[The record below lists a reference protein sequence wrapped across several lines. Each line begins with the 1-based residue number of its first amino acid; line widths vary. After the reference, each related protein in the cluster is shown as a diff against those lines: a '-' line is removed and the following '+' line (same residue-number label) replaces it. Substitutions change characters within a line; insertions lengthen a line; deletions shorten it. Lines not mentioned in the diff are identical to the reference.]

1 MLASDL
7 WQFSCFSLLLRSLP
21 GSSASD
27 RRPVSSAPLVTLAQR
42 GEPHKQHEVPF
53 IDAGRETSSPGTEL
67 SENQAKKE
75 KEKLIKELQLITEE
89 RNDLR
94 DRLRFLT
101 ERSMKNRP
109 HFRPNPYYEDLE
121 RMEEAVMSILH
132 NLEMEN
138 TEVHENNHKL
148 KKEITFS
155 RNLLSQLLMDNT
167 CRKKLFPLKQES
179 KEVHLDCALNQK
191 YLVDFN
197 KKDKDQQRPDPAS
210 SGLRKCKRAGIGHT
224 AVRELPEE

>member
-1 MLASDL
+1 M
-7 WQFSCFSLLLRSLP
+7 FSRLP
-21 GSSASD
+21 KRFGRGNVDCGQTRVKESGLSSQSND
-27 RRPVSSAPLVTLAQR
+27 GQR
-42 GEPHKQHEVPF
+42 QHF
-53 IDAGRETSSPGTEL
+53 WGIFNARRETSSPETAP

-75 KEKLIKELQLITEE
+75 KERLIKELQLITEE

-101 ERSMKNRP
+101 ERSKNNRP

-121 RMEEAVMSILH
+121 RMEEAVMSVLH

-155 RNLLSQLLMDNT
+155 RNLLSQLLMENT
-167 CRKKLFPLKQES
+167 CRKKLVPPKQGS
-179 KEVHLDCALNQK
+179 KGVHLDCALNQK

-197 KKDKDQQRPDPAS
+197 KKDKDKDQWPEPAL

-224 AVRELPEE
+224 PVRELPEE

>member
-1 MLASDL
+1 M
-7 WQFSCFSLLLRSLP
+7 FSRLRKCFGRGNVDCGQTRVKESGL
-21 GSSASD
+21 SSQSND
-27 RRPVSSAPLVTLAQR
+27 GQR
-42 GEPHKQHEVPF
+42 QHF
-53 IDAGRETSSPGTEL
+53 WGMFNAGRETSSPETAP
-67 SENQAKKE
+67 SEKQVKKE
-75 KEKLIKELQLITEE
+75 KERLIKELQLITEE

-101 ERSMKNRP
+101 ERSKNNRP

-121 RMEEAVMSILH
+121 RMEEVVMSILH

-138 TEVHENNHKL
+138 TEIHENNHKL

-155 RNLLSQLLMDNT
+155 RNLLSQLLMENT
-167 CRKKLFPLKQES
+167 CRKKLVPLKQGS
-179 KEVHLDCALNQK
+179 KEGHLECALNQK
-191 YLVDFN
+191 YLVDLS

-224 AVRELPEE
+224 PVRELPEE

>member
-1 MLASDL
+1 M
-7 WQFSCFSLLLRSLP
+7 FSCLRGHFGRGNVDSGETRVK
-21 GSSASD
+21 GSSL
-27 RRPVSSAPLVTLAQR
+27 SSQSNDGQR
-42 GEPHKQHEVPF
+42 QHF
-53 IDAGRETSSPGTEL
+53 WGMCNAGRETSSPGTAL
-67 SENQAKKE
+67 SEKQAKKE
-75 KEKLIKELQLITEE
+75 KERLIKELQLITEE

-109 HFRPNPYYEDLE
+109 YFRPNPYYEDLE

-138 TEVHENNHKL
+138 TEIHENSHKL
-148 KKEITFS
+148 KKEMTFS
-155 RNLLSQLLMDNT
+155 RNLLSQLLMENT
-167 CRKKLFPLKQES
+167 CRKKLVPLKQES
-179 KEVHLDCALNQK
+179 KEVHLDCALKQK

-210 SGLRKCKRAGIGHT
+210 GLRKCKRAGIAHT

>member
-1 MLASDL
+1 M
-7 WQFSCFSLLLRSLP
+7 FSRLRKRFGRGNVDCGETRVKESSL
-21 GSSASD
+21 SSQSND
-27 RRPVSSAPLVTLAQR
+27 GQR
-42 GEPHKQHEVPF
+42 QHF
-53 IDAGRETSSPGTEL
+53 WGMFNTGRETLSPGTAL
-67 SENQAKKE
+67 SEKQAKKE
-75 KEKLIKELQLITEE
+75 KERLIKELQLITEE

-101 ERSMKNRP
+101 ERSKNNRP

-121 RMEEAVMSILH
+121 RMEEVVMSILH

-138 TEVHENNHKL
+138 TEIHENSHKL

-155 RNLLSQLLMDNT
+155 RNLLSQLLMENT
-167 CRKKLFPLKQES
+167 CRKKLVPLKQES
-179 KEVHLDCALNQK
+179 KEGHLQCALNQK
-191 YLVDFN
+191 YLVAFN

-224 AVRELPEE
+224 PVRELPEE